1 MARQVR
7 QDSAL
12 RAQESSGGA
21 TELRSLSM
29 VQQCPA
35 EKVPIQSLRGADS
48 PRFSCTDE
56 EHTRLL
62 AATETELPPILV
74 HRETRRVIDGMHRL
88 HAARLRGDEQ
98 IEVRFFDG
106 DAKDAFVLAVQ
117 SNITH
122 GLPLSTAERT
132 RAARRMIGT
141 HQHWSDR
148 IIAEAVGLSAKTV
161 ASVRRSSTEEIPQSN
176 RRVGKD
182 GRVRP
187 VDGAVG
193 RLRAHELLK
202 RSPGMPLRVIAEE
215 AGISISTVWDVR
227 ARIKRGDDPVP
238 PRQRKAMAT
247 ASQSRPRTVVRTDI
261 DDNDLDDGLGSRQ
274 SPAAS
279 ERIVNDTL
287 ERLRKDPS
295 LRFSEAG
302 RDFLRWV
309 ESRVISPHEWNQFID
324 RLPPHQASLIM
335 AIARKNA
342 GLWREFAEQLRARQA
357 LVDGQGD
364 Q

>member
-1 MARQVR
+1 M
-7 QDSAL
+7 L
-12 RAQESSGGA
+12 
-21 TELRSLSM
+21 
-29 VQQCPA
+29 QQRPA
-35 EKVPIQSLRGADS
+35 EKVPIRSLRLADS
-48 PRFSCTDE
+48 PRLTSMSDE
-56 EHTRLL
+56 HAHLL

-74 HRETRRVIDGMHRL
+74 HRETRGVIDGMHRL
-88 HAARLRGDEQ
+88 HAARLRGDEE
-98 IEVRFFDG
+98 IEVRYFDG
-106 DAKDAFVLAVQ
+106 DARDAFVLAVQ
-117 SNITH
+117 ANIMH
-122 GLPLSTAERT
+122 GLPLSAAERT
-132 RAARRMIGT
+132 RAARRIIGT

-148 IIAEAVGLSAKTV
+148 VIAEAVGLSAKTV
-161 ASVRRSSTEEIPQSN
+161 ASVRRSSTEENPQSN

-187 VDGAVG
+187 VDGAAG
-193 RLRAHELLK
+193 RLRAYELLK
-202 RSPGMPLRVIAEE
+202 RGPGMPLRVIAAE

-247 ASQSRPRTVVRTDI
+247 ASQSGPKTAVRADT
-261 DDNDLDDGLGSRQ
+261 DDNGLDDNGLDDNGLDDALDDGPGSRQ
-274 SPAAS
+274 SPASS
-279 ERIVNDTL
+279 EWIVNDTL
-287 ERLRKDPS
+287 ERLRRDPS

-357 LVDGQGD
+357 LVDSRGD
-364 Q
+364 H